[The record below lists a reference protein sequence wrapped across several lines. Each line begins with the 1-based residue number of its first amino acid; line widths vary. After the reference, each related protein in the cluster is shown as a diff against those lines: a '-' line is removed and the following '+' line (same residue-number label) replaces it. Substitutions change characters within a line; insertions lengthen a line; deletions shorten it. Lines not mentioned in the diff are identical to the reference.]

1 MVNGHVMSQA
11 QLRKSPEV
19 ESKADG
25 FSEARSHIRSAI
37 RRAESAGVSSE
48 TVALALISE
57 ALPRIV
63 RNHGRAWTAAVL
75 MKLAGRINAGL
86 F

>member
-11 QLRKSPEV
+11 QLRQRPEV

-75 MKLAGRINAGL
+75 TKLAGRIDAGL